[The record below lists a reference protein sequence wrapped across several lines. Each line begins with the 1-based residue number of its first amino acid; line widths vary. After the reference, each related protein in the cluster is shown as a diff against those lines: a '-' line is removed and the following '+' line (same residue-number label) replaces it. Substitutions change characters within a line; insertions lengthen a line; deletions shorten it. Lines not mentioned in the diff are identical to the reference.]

1 MSMKIVSIAL
11 LLVSVCLCTPAEPLS
26 ARHIARGIVPLCCTK
41 VSSADVSAQV
51 TGQPH
56 HQKAQG
62 SCVEALIF
70 STPKGKVCVDP
81 KAPWVQDFK
90 KK

>member
-11 LLVSVCLCTPAEPLS
+11 LLVSVCLCTP